1 MLITD
6 VYYDALPERFYVIP
20 YPLYDKCRIDFPV
33 NVEKVDS
40 EDEENAFYKCDVYYL
55 KTTYVSGIEEK
66 VKRNFD
72 KFFEAAKSYREA
84 KT

>member
-1 MLITD
+1 MYITD
-6 VYYDALPERFYVIP
+6 VFFDDPPERFYVIP

-33 NVEKVDS
+33 NVEKIDG
-40 EDEENAFYKCDVYYL
+40 EDEESSFYKCDVYYL
-55 KTTYVSGIEEK
+55 KTEYVPGIEEK